1 MTDHQNN
8 PLSLTP
14 ADTAAFDRLAS
25 EGFDAELLSGLS
37 GDEQQR
43 GEVAASLLGLLEH
56 YPADELSDEDQ
67 QTLVD
72 ATMARIRRAEDDRR
86 DRMQMDNHPVMLGR
100 GLRFRIAE
108 GLAVAAVI
116 AMATA
121 ALWSFGTTARDRA
134 MSAGSRH
141 NLGDLHAG
149 MTSFFEATGGHA
161 MQDAASPVGELLH
174 GGPAKTLNIQ
184 QVVLAGYCPAGALVN
199 PRRPGCGHGGFS
211 FAVLAPG
218 HEPHLASGQM
228 ILAGDR
234 NPALAGLLEGETY
247 TEAMSDP
254 PWHARLIDQPSV
266 LFSDGHTE
274 DLNHATHGL
283 DGVWRVEQAPAV
295 AGPAP
300 IEIFLA
306 H

>member
-274 DLNHATHGL
+274 DLKHATHGL

>member
-1 MTDHQNN
+1 MTDHQN
-8 PLSLTP
+8 TP
-14 ADTAAFDRLAS
+14 ASLIPADAAAFDRLAS
-25 EGFDAELLSGLS
+25 EGFDAELLSALS
-37 GDEQQR
+37 GEEQQR
-43 GEVAASLLGLLEH
+43 GEAAASLLGLLEQ
-56 YPADELSDEDQ
+56 YPTDELSDEDQ

-72 ATMARIRRAEDDRR
+72 ATMARIRRGEDDRR
-86 DRMQMDNHPVMLGR
+86 DRMQMDNNPVMLGR

-149 MTSFFEATGGHA
+149 MTSFYEATGGHA
-161 MQDAASPVGELLH
+161 MQDAAAPVGELLH
-174 GGPAKTLNIQ
+174 GGPAMTLNIQ
-184 QVVLAGYCPAGALVN
+184 QIVLAGYCPAEALAN
-199 PRRPGCGHGGFS
+199 PRRPGSGRGGFS

-234 NPALAGLLEGETY
+234 NPALAGLLEGKTY
-247 TEAMSDP
+247 DEAMSDA
-254 PWHARLIDQPSV
+254 PWSTRLIERPSV

-274 DLNHATHGL
+274 DLKHASFGP
-283 DGVWRVEQAPAV
+283 DGVWRVEQAPV

>member
-1 MTDHQNN
+1 MTDHQNT
-8 PLSLTP
+8 PTSLTP
-14 ADTAAFDRLAS
+14 ADAAAFDRLAS
-25 EGFDAELLSGLS
+25 EGFDAELLSALS
-37 GDEQQR
+37 GEEQQR
-43 GEVAASLLGLLEH
+43 GEAATSLLSLLEQ
-56 YPADELSDEDQ
+56 YPTDELSDEDQ

-72 ATMARIRRAEDDRR
+72 ATMARIRRGEDDRR
-86 DRMQMDNHPVMLGR
+86 DRMQMDNNPVMLGR

-134 MSAGSRH
+134 MSAGARR

-149 MTSFFEATGGHA
+149 MTSFYEATGGHA
-161 MQDAASPVGELLH
+161 MQDAAPPVGELLH
-174 GGPAKTLNIQ
+174 GGPAMTLNIQ
-184 QVVLAGYCPAGALVN
+184 RIVLSGYCPAEALAN
-199 PRRPGCGHGGFS
+199 PRRPGSGRGGFS

-218 HEPHLASGQM
+218 HEPYLASGQM

-234 NPALAGLLEGETY
+234 NPALAGLLEGKTY
-247 TEAMSDP
+247 TEAMSDA
-254 PWHARLIDQPSV
+254 PWHTRLIERPSV

-274 DLNHATHGL
+274 DLKHASHGP
-283 DGVWRVEQAPAV
+283 DGVWRVEQAPA

>member
-134 MSAGSRH
+134 MSAGSRR

-254 PWHARLIDQPSV
+254 PWHARLIEQPSV

-274 DLNHATHGL
+274 DLKHATHGL

>member
-1 MTDHQNN
+1 MTDHQNT
-8 PLSLTP
+8 PASLTP
-14 ADTAAFDRLAS
+14 ADAAAFDRLAS
-25 EGFDAELLSGLS
+25 EGFDAELLSALS
-37 GDEQQR
+37 GEEQQR
-43 GEVAASLLGLLEH
+43 GEAAASLLGLLEQ
-56 YPADELSDEDQ
+56 YPTDKLSDEDQ

-72 ATMARIRRAEDDRR
+72 ATMARIRRGEDDRR
-86 DRMQMDNHPVMLGR
+86 DRMQMDHNPVMLGR

-149 MTSFFEATGGHA
+149 MTSFYEATGGHA
-161 MQDAASPVGELLH
+161 MQDAAASVGELLH
-174 GGPAKTLNIQ
+174 GGPAMTLNIQ
-184 QVVLAGYCPAGALVN
+184 QIVLAGYCPAEALAN
-199 PRRPGCGHGGFS
+199 PRRPGSGRGGFS

-234 NPALAGLLEGETY
+234 NPALAGLLKGKTY
-247 TEAMSDP
+247 AEAMNDA
-254 PWHARLIDQPSV
+254 PWSTRLIERPSV

-274 DLNHATHGL
+274 DLKHASYGL
-283 DGVWRVEQAPAV
+283 DGVWRVEQAPA

>member
-8 PLSLTP
+8 PASLTP

-25 EGFDAELLSGLS
+25 EGFNAELLSSLS

-43 GEVAASLLGLLEH
+43 GEATASLLGLLEH

-72 ATMARIRRAEDDRR
+72 ATMARIRRAQDDRR

-108 GLAVAAVI
+108 GLAVAAVV

-134 MSAGSRH
+134 MSADSRR

-149 MTSFFEATGGHA
+149 MTSFFDATGGYA
-161 MQDAASPVGELLH
+161 MQDAPSPVGELLH
-174 GGPAKTLNIQ
+174 GGPAMTLNIE
-184 QVVLAGYCPAGALVN
+184 QVVDAGYCPVEALMN
-199 PRRPGCGHGGFS
+199 SRRPGSGHGGFS

-218 HEPHLASGQM
+218 HEPHLASSQM

-234 NPALAGLLEGETY
+234 NPVLAGLLDGKTY
-247 TEAMSDP
+247 AEAMSDA
-254 PWHARLIDQPSV
+254 PWHVRLIEQPSV

-274 DLNHATHGL
+274 DLKHATHGL
-283 DGVWRVEQAPAV
+283 DSVWQVEQAPA

>member
-8 PLSLTP
+8 PASLTP
-14 ADTAAFDRLAS
+14 ADAAAFDRLAS
-25 EGFDAELLSGLS
+25 EGFDPKLLSALAGE
-37 GDEQQR
+37 EQRR
-43 GEVAASLLGLLEH
+43 GEAAVSLLGMLEQ
-56 YPADELSDEDQ
+56 YPTDELSDEDQ
-67 QTLVD
+67 QTLID
-72 ATMARIRRAEDDRR
+72 ATMARIRRSEDDRR
-86 DRMQMDNHPVMLGR
+86 DRMQMENHPVMLGR

-134 MSAGSRH
+134 MSAGARR

-149 MTSFFEATGGHA
+149 MTSFYDATGGHA
-161 MQDAASPVGELLH
+161 MQDAAQPVGELLH
-174 GGPAKTLNIQ
+174 GGPAMTLNIQ
-184 QVVLAGYCPAGALVN
+184 QIVLAGYCPAEALAN
-199 PRRPGCGHGGFS
+199 PRRPGSGRGGFS

-234 NPALAGLLEGETY
+234 NPALTGLLEGKTY
-247 TEAMSDP
+247 AEAMSDA
-254 PWHARLIDQPSV
+254 PWHIRLIERPSV

-274 DLNHATHGL
+274 DLKHASHGP
-283 DGVWRVEQAPAV
+283 DGVWRVEQAPA